1 MSRLK
6 EITSTEKLLDF
17 IRNKKSEAPVPPS
30 KPTRLLPPFRMFQT
44 FRIKFKPQ
52 TKAVTIGVDIG
63 HQSLRLV
70 KTIKKDD
77 STWELLD
84 YRSVPFSH
92 ISSRKS
98 PEFANFLRSE
108 MSAFCGEGR
117 DMNLWAIMS
126 AAKVNVRHI
135 RIPKVAKKQIE
146 NAVYWTIKKETPF
159 DDKDTIFDF
168 ELQQEITEQ
177 GVKKWLVMVYTAP
190 REEVN
195 EISKLFSQVGLPL
208 TGISITPFAF
218 QNITNTGWIPAADG
232 SIASLFIG
240 NDFSRIDIYDQGKLV
255 MTRGIKA
262 GINSMVELLMERLMV
277 LRREKSEVDAIVPL
291 ISTEEVRK
299 VLFSFSPDSLPL
311 TEGEAGY
318 GLTEE
323 EKFDVI
329 LPALERVVRQ
339 VERTFEHYTIHLKN
353 KKVGRIYVS
362 TAMNVYRP
370 FIEYVGEQLGVES
383 DVLDPLTLQF
393 QEPNRDF
400 QQTSLSERVASIPA
414 LGLALS
420 NNDYTPNLLFRFK
433 DKEKAVQTVRID
445 RIASMVM
452 IAAVLVASV
461 FFLYQVQA
469 AYQKKAAIT
478 KLESQLLQY
487 HPRVDRN
494 IVAQLSAGAKDE
506 QQMKRAYG
514 ERYLG
519 MAVISELAALTPSNI
534 RLITVKAN
542 LAGAASVK
550 AGEPAK
556 EAGKEPAKEAGKD
569 AAGIVAKSVVIEGVI
584 FGERKMLD
592 SMLAGYVT
600 KLESSPIFRLINIQK
615 NSVEPF
621 KKNDVLHFILDVKIG

>member
-1 MSRLK
+1 LSRLK
-6 EITSTEKLLDF
+6 EITSTEKLLDV
-17 IRNKKSEAPVPPS
+17 IRNKKSEAPVQPS
-30 KPTRLLPPFRMFQT
+30 KPARFVPPFRMFQA
-44 FRIKFKPQ
+44 FRTKFRTQ

-70 KTIKKDD
+70 KTVKKDD
-77 STWELLD
+77 KTWELLD
-84 YRSVPFSH
+84 YRSVPYSH

-98 PEFANFLRSE
+98 TEFVNFLSTE
-108 MSAFCGEGR
+108 MSAFCSEYR
-117 DMNLWAIMS
+117 DSNLWAIMS

-135 RIPKVAKKQIE
+135 RIPKVAKKQVE

-159 DDKDTIFDF
+159 DEKDTVFDF
-168 ELQQEITEQ
+168 EIQQEVTEQ
-177 GVKKWLVMVYTAP
+177 GLKKWLVMVYTAP
-190 REEVN
+190 RGDVED
-195 EISKLFSQVGLPL
+195 IRKLFSQIGLPL

-218 QNITNTGWIPAADG
+218 QNIFNTGWIPPADG

-240 NDFSRIDIYDQGKLV
+240 NDFSRIDIYDEGRLV

-277 LRREKSEVDAIVPL
+277 LSREKSDVDAIVPTV
-291 ISTEEVRK
+291 STEEVK
-299 VLFSFSPDSLPL
+299 KALFTLSPDSPPL
-311 TEGEAGY
+311 TAGEAGF
-318 GLTEE
+318 GLTEKE
-323 EKFDVI
+323 IFSVI

-362 TAMNVYRP
+362 TAMNIYRP

-383 DVLDPLTLQF
+383 DIPDPLSLQF
-393 QEPNRDF
+393 DDSNREF

-420 NNDYTPNLLFRFK
+420 DNDYTPNLLYRFK
-433 DKEKAVQTVRID
+433 DKEKAVQTARIN
-445 RIASMVM
+445 RIASMAMTVV
-452 IAAVLVASV
+452 VLVVSV

-469 AYQKKAAIT
+469 AYQKEAVIMN
-478 KLESQLLQY
+478 LESQLLQY

-494 IVAQLSAGAKDE
+494 IIAQLAAGAKGE
-506 QQMKRAYG
+506 QQVMRVYG

-519 MAVISELAALTPSNI
+519 MAVISELSALTPSNI
-534 RLITVKAN
+534 RLIAVKAD
-542 LAGAASVK
+542 LAGAVATVK

-556 EAGKEPAKEAGKD
+556 EAGKE
-569 AAGIVAKSVVIEGVI
+569 AAGNVARSVVIEGVI
-584 FGERKMLD
+584 FGDRKLLD
-592 SMLAGYVT
+592 SMLAGYVI
-600 KLESSPIFRLINIQK
+600 KLESSPIFRLVSIQK
-615 NSVEPF
+615 NSVDTF